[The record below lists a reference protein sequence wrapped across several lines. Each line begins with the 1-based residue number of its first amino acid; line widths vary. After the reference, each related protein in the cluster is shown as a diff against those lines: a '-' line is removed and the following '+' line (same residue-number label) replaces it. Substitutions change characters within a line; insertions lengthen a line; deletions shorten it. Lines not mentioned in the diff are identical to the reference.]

1 MAGDRT
7 DRHPLPEPSR
17 CRVVNRAETL
27 EQYER
32 NAKVFLLSILAAT
45 LIAAI
50 TSVYGL
56 ALFESWI
63 FDSTERTL
71 KLAGQRLEHRV
82 DTVRAEVETTAAKF
96 ARSSRLNG
104 SFMALDDLLYDQ
116 RERPWNSKNFSPRS
130 MRNGSSWENKS
141 TSPWGRHPIYAWLMS
156 I

>member
-27 EQYER
+27 DNM
-32 NAKVFLLSILAAT
+32 NATRRSSLLSILAAT

-63 FDSTERTL
+63 FDSTERT
-71 KLAGQRLEHRV
+71 Q
-82 DTVRAEVETTAAKF
+82 
-96 ARSSRLNG
+96 ARRPALRTSR
-104 SFMALDDLLYDQ
+104 
-116 RERPWNSKNFSPRS
+116 
-130 MRNGSSWENKS
+130 
-141 TSPWGRHPIYAWLMS
+141 
-156 I
+156 